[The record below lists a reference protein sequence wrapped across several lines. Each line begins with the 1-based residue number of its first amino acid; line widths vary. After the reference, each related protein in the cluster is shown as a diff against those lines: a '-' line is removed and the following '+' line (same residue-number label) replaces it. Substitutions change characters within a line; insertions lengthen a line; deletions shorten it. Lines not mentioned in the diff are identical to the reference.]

1 MFNIFYGIMWENM
14 VEKDRPQMATWPM
27 RFACLITNATD
38 TNTEYTIL
46 IYFFSATMFAGMR
59 LCVMWIGILLLC

>member
-1 MFNIFYGIMWENM
+1 MWKNM
-14 VEKDRPQMATWPM
+14 VEKDRPQMTIWPM

-46 IYFFSATMFAGMR
+46 ISFSSATMFAGMHF
-59 LCVMWIGILLLC
+59 CVIWIVILLLC